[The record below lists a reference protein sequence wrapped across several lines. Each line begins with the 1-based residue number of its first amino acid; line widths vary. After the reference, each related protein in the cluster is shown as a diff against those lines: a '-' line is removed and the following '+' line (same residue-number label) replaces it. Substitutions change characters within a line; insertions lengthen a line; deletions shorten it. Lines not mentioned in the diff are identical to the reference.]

1 MHLFLL
7 IHLFDISLS
16 LTYADDFKP
25 DRKTGKRSSITSD
38 SSTRESTVTI
48 EDKIDAAYDW
58 NYNYDWGDDDEDAD
72 KKKVS
77 FVPFSIDLFLVALI
91 FSFCYMEKESLFL
104 PLFPFLFLTLLFFKI
119 YNKLVG

>member
-1 MHLFLL
+1 M

-48 EDKIDAAYDW
+48 EDKIDATYDW

-77 FVPFSIDLFLVALI
+77 FIPFSIVLLWVA
-91 FSFCYMEKESLFL
+91 LFL

-119 YNKLVG
+119 YNKLVS